1 MSAEALLIFFWF
13 LANALGIS
21 FANLQDYY
29 LMVAWPPVAVGIA
42 WAISERQINFKWPA
56 VILAGFGGLGFLTAF
71 GLAVWRNH
79 QSGELPTGTGPQL
92 VNKDTMLIVFQNLA
106 PSAWT
111 KVIPLLCLTSGAVV
125 TASGL
130 IYLFGR
136 RGKSHLG
143 FAGIGFLMAGIFLFG
158 TRAMAIVQDDFSSA
172 KVAERVNRVAE
183 PGSVVVV
190 RGDSNEKT
198 SLFFYLHHSIY
209 WVDGHPDLEFA
220 TRTLGIGRDHYL
232 SRTAFLR
239 KWQGAKQVFLIVQSS
254 EVEEWKALLVESPPK
269 IAAV

>member
-1 MSAEALLIFFWF
+1 MALSSLGLYRARRHVKGSHALFFPVSLLFPAALSSAYRVYRSERKRMSAEALLIFFWF

-143 FAGIGFLMAGIFLFG
+143 FAGIGFLMAGIFC
-158 TRAMAIVQDDFSSA
+158 S
-172 KVAERVNRVAE
+172 ERVRW
-183 PGSVVVV
+183 
-190 RGDSNEKT
+190 RLFKT
-198 SLFFYLHHSIY
+198 IS
-209 WVDGHPDLEFA
+209 PQQK
-220 TRTLGIGRDHYL
+220 
-232 SRTAFLR
+232 SR
-239 KWQGAKQVFLIVQSS
+239 K
-254 EVEEWKALLVESPPK
+254 E
-269 IAAV
+269 